1 MVGGIITKEEE
12 EKKLKKKI
20 LKDFGRVY
28 DPG

>member
-1 MVGGIITKEEE
+1 MVGRIITKEEE
-12 EKKLKKKI
+12 EKKLKKK